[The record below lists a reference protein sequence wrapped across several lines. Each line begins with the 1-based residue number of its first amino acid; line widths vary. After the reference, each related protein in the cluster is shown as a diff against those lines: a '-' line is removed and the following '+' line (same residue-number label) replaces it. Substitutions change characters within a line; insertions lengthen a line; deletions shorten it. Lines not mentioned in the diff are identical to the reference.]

1 MPQKPLIANV
11 VVDLPVKAV
20 DRIFDYEVPFELISR
35 ITVGS
40 LVVVPFGPTK
50 QVGYVFSLSDDSEI
64 EKLAKI
70 EAVLE
75 EHPAFDERMVELC
88 AWLADYY
95 LSMKSEAIKLALPP
109 GQSRKVIQSARILG
123 RSEAELT
130 QRQNEVYQALEKL
143 GGDGPVEAIKKACG
157 ASAVSVVKKLEEAG
171 LIERYYLLDKHKVK
185 TATERYAVVTA
196 LPDRSEEI
204 LVSLA
209 RAPKQ
214 HRLMEILLARGAIAV
229 SKLLA
234 EAQASHS
241 SLNALVERGLARIE
255 ERQVN
260 RDPEHHF
267 SEEDSDVELTA
278 EQQKALSAIES
289 SLDGAAGDTFLLQGV
304 TGSGKTE
311 VYLRAIKRAL
321 DVGRGAIALVPE
333 IALTAQAVARFK
345 ARFGE
350 TVAVLHSGLG
360 AGERFD
366 QWRGIQEGRYRVVV
380 GARSAL
386 FAPVRDIGII
396 IVDEEHEASYKQG
409 RSPRYNARDVAIKR
423 GELES
428 AVVVLGSAT
437 PSLES
442 KYHSEVGLFKPLF
455 LRSRVEQRE
464 FPGIEVVDMREEPYE
479 KPKSSLSRLLKQRLA
494 QTLEAGEKAI
504 LFINRRG
511 FSNFVI
517 CEECGFVPKCRN
529 CAVSLTFHSINN
541 SLRCHHCNY
550 ATRAPQ
556 ACPKCKG
563 QKIAFPGSGTQRIE
577 TELAGLHPEVPVI
590 RMDAD
595 TTSRKG
601 AHQKRLAH
609 FQREKSAIL
618 LGTQMI
624 AKGLDFPEITLVGI
638 VNADTSIHLPDFRA
652 AEQTLQILMQVS
664 GRAGRGELPGR
675 VVIQTHVPESYP
687 LLAVLAADYEGFYKT
702 ELEFRRELNYPP
714 FSGIIRM
721 VISGNNPEIVVGL
734 TKRAAKIID
743 SADLG
748 DAATLIGPSPAPLLK
763 VKQEYRWHILLKVF
777 DDSKVKAFLTENFQR
792 FVPDKYK
799 NEVSLTIDVDPVWVL

>member
-1 MPQKPLIANV
+1 MPQKPLIANI

-20 DRIFDYEVPFELISR
+20 DRIFDYEVPFALSAR

-50 QVGYVFSLSDDSEI
+50 QVGYVFSLSSDSEI
-64 EKLAKI
+64 EKLAKV

-75 EHPAFDERMVELC
+75 EHPAFDEHMVELC

-109 GQSRKVIQSARILG
+109 GQSRKIIQSAKIVARLQ
-123 RSEAELT
+123 AEPT
-130 QRQNEVYQALEKL
+130 QRQSEVYQVLENL
-143 GGDGPVEAIKKACG
+143 GGDSPVEAIKKVCG
-157 ASAVSVVKKLEEAG
+157 ASAVPVIKKLEQAG
-171 LIERYYLLDKHKVK
+171 LIERYYRLDKQKVK
-185 TATERYAVVTA
+185 TATERYAVATT
-196 LPDRSEEI
+196 LTETPEEI
-204 LVSLA
+204 LDSLA

-214 HRLMEILLARGAIAV
+214 RKLMEILLAQDATAV

-234 EAQASHS
+234 EAQAPHA
-241 SLNALVERGLARIE
+241 SLKALMERGLARIE
-255 ERQVN
+255 ERAVN

-267 SEEDSDVELTA
+267 SEQDSEVELTD
-278 EQQKALSAIES
+278 EQQSALLAIAT
-289 SLDGAAGDTFLLQGV
+289 SLEGGAHDVFLLQGV

-321 DVGRGAIALVPE
+321 DAGKGAIALVPE

-386 FAPVRDIGII
+386 FAPVYDIGII

-409 RSPRYNARDVAIKR
+409 RSPRYHARDVAIKR
-423 GELES
+423 GELEN

-442 KYHSEVGLFKPLF
+442 KYHSEVGLYEPLF

-464 FPGIEVVDMREEPYE
+464 FPGIEVVDMREEPFE
-479 KPKSSLSRLLKQRLA
+479 KPKSSLGRLLKQRLA

-550 ATRAPQ
+550 ATRALQ

-563 QKIAFPGSGTQRIE
+563 HRIAFPGSGTQRIE
-577 TELAGLHPEVPVI
+577 TELADLHPDVPVI

-609 FQREKSAIL
+609 FQQEKSAIL

-652 AEQTLQILMQVS
+652 AEHTLQILMQVS

-687 LLAVLAADYEGFYKT
+687 LRAVLDADYEGFYKT

-714 FSGIIRM
+714 FSGVIRM

-743 SADLG
+743 TADLG

-777 DDSKVKAFLTENFQR
+777 DDSKVKTFLADNFHR

>member
-1 MPQKPLIANV
+1 MAQKPLIANV

-20 DRIFDYEVPFELISR
+20 DRIFDYEVPIELISR

-50 QVGYVFSLSDDSEI
+50 QVGYVFSLSNDSEI
-64 EKLAKI
+64 EKLAKV

-75 EHPAFDERMVELC
+75 EHPAFDEHMVELC

-95 LSMKSEAIKLALPP
+95 LSLKSEAIKLALPP
-109 GQSRKVIQSARILG
+109 GQSRKIIQSAKILG
-123 RSEAELT
+123 RPLVELT
-130 QRQNEVYQALEKL
+130 PRQSEVYQALENL
-143 GGDGPVEAIKKACG
+143 GGDSPVDAVKIICG
-157 ASAVSVVKKLEEAG
+157 ASAVPVIKKLEQAG
-171 LIERYYLLDKHKVK
+171 LIERYYRLGKQKVK
-185 TATERYAVVTA
+185 TATERYAVATA
-196 LPDRSEEI
+196 PMETPEEI
-204 LVSLA
+204 LDSLA

-214 HRLMEILLARGAIAV
+214 RKLMEILLAQGAIVV
-229 SKLLA
+229 SKLLV
-234 EAQASHS
+234 EGQAPHS
-241 SLNALVERGLARIE
+241 SLNALMERGLARIE
-255 ERQVN
+255 EREVN
-260 RDPEHHF
+260 RDPEHYF
-267 SEEDSDVELTA
+267 SEQDTDVELTA
-278 EQQKALSAIES
+278 EQQSALMAIES
-289 SLDGAAGDTFLLQGV
+289 SLESGANDIFLLQGV

-321 DVGRGAIALVPE
+321 DAGKGAIALVPE

-366 QWRGIQEGRYRVVV
+366 QWRGIQEGLYRVVV

-386 FAPVRDIGII
+386 FAPVHDLGII

-409 RSPRYNARDVAIKR
+409 RSPRYHARNVAIKR
-423 GELES
+423 GELEN
-428 AVVVLGSAT
+428 AAVVLGSAT

-442 KYHSEVGLFKPLF
+442 KYHSEAGLYKPLF

-464 FPGIEVVDMREEPYE
+464 FPGIEVVDMREEPYA

-550 ATRAPQ
+550 AVRAPQ

-577 TELAGLHPEVPVI
+577 TELAGLHPDVPVI

-652 AEQTLQILMQVS
+652 AEHTLQILMQVS

-675 VVIQTHVPESYP
+675 VVIQTHVPDSYP
-687 LLAVLAADYEGFYKT
+687 LRAVLDADYEGFYKT

-714 FSGIIRM
+714 FSGIVRM
-721 VISGNNPEIVVGL
+721 VIQGGNPEIVVGL
-734 TKRAAKIID
+734 TKRAAKIIEA
-743 SADLG
+743 SDLG
-748 DAATLIGPSPAPLLK
+748 DAAAMIGPSPAPLLK

-777 DDSKVKAFLTENFQR
+777 DDSKVKTFLADNFHR